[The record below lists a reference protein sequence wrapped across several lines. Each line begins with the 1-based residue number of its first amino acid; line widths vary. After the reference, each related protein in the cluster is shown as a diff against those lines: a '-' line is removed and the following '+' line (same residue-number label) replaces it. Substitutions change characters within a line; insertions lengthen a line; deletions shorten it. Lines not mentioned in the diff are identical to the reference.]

1 MILNGLNLKLIDNK
15 MICRTISSKH
25 LISYLLN
32 NLLIIALVYCLL
44 IENVLRKSL
53 TVFLLIVSLFL

>member
-1 MILNGLNLKLIDNK
+1 MILNGLNLKIDNK
-15 MICRTISSKH
+15 MIYRTIPSKH

-44 IENVLRKSL
+44 IENVLRKFL